1 MAIKKPVKAKKT
13 VKKTKA
19 DRTDVVILLDRSG
32 SMTACKSDHEGG
44 IKAFVED
51 QKKVPGDVRFT
62 LIQFDN
68 KDPNEVVLDRV
79 PITEFKDFT
88 FSPRGWTPLND
99 AIFKAIA
106 HVESRIGKEKT
117 KVVFLVVTDGVEN
130 CSREATKEMVQK
142 RIAEVEKLGWNVIYL
157 GANVDCFHEAK
168 QIGTQ
173 SIRSANFVN
182 DPSGVG
188 RLYETLSKSTHKVRR
203 GISGQSVG
211 YSDDDRAFLAGAV

>member
-1 MAIKKPVKAKKT
+1 MIMKKPVKAKKAS
-13 VKKTKA
+13 KKTE

-32 SMTACKSDHEGG
+32 SMAACRSDHEGG
-44 IKAFVED
+44 IKAFIED

-62 LIQFDN
+62 LIQFDD
-68 KDPNEVVLDRV
+68 KDPNEVVVDGI
-79 PITEFKDFT
+79 PISEFKDFT

-106 HVESRIGKEKT
+106 HVESRVGKEKT

-142 RIAEVEKLGWNVIYL
+142 RIAEVEKNGWNVIYL

-173 SIRSANFVN
+173 VIRSVNFVN
-182 DPSGVG
+182 DSAGVG
-188 RLYETLSKSTHKVRR
+188 RLYQTLSKSTHKVRR
-203 GISGQSVG
+203 GISGQSIE
-211 YSDDDRAFLAGAV
+211 YSDEDRAFLTGAL